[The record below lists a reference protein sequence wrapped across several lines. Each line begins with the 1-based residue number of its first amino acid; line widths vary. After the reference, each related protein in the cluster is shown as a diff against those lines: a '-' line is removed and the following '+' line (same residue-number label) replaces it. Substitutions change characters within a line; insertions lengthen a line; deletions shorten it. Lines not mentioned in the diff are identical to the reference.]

1 MITQGDIDNSK
12 FDIVFVATLV
22 IVTQVVKSQTL
33 SDISITDKTFINQ
46 TLAVLIA
53 FLLYD
58 IILNRF
64 TVSIIS
70 ASKIKNKQALA
81 AMNDIIKFSS
91 VFIIKEYGMSMVYP
105 SSQTFSK
112 SWMMRSSG
120 TILGYVL
127 YDLLSPYMMNVGAEY
142 QLFYNDVMK
151 VSFGDLFSGYLINN
165 TLDYTDL
172 INVLGSIIGL
182 GVFHLFSRKI
192 VTDKASGPSSFPG
205 YLEHLLK

>member
-12 FDIVFVATLV
+12 FDIVLIGTLV

-33 SDISITDKTFINQ
+33 SDISITDRTFINS
-46 TLAVLIA
+46 TLAILIA
-53 FLLYD
+53 FVLYD

-64 TVSIIS
+64 AVSIIS

-105 SSQTFSK
+105 SSQSFSK
-112 SWMMRSSG
+112 TWMMRSSG
-120 TILGYVL
+120 TVLGYAI
-127 YDLLSPYMMNVGAEY
+127 YNLLSPYMMNVGSEN

-151 VSFGDLFSGYLINN
+151 VSFGDLFSGYLVNN

-172 INVLGSIIGL
+172 INVLGSIVGL

-192 VTDKASGPSSFPG
+192 VSDKPSGPSSFPG
-205 YLEHLLK
+205 DLEHLLK

>member
-1 MITQGDIDNSK
+1 MITKGDIDNSK
-12 FDIVFVATLV
+12 FDIVLVGTLL

-33 SDISITDKTFINQ
+33 SDISITEKTFINQ
-46 TLAVLIA
+46 SLALLIA
-53 FLLYD
+53 FVVYD
-58 IILNRF
+58 IVINRF
-64 TVSIIS
+64 AVSIIS
-70 ASKIKNKQALA
+70 ASKFKNKQALA

-112 SWMMRSSG
+112 PWMMRSSG

-127 YDLLSPYMMNVGAEY
+127 YDLLSPYMMNVGAEN

-151 VSFGDLFSGYLINN
+151 VSFGDLFGGYLVNN

-172 INVLGSIIGL
+172 INVLGSILGL
-182 GVFHLFSRKI
+182 GVFHLFTRKI
-192 VTDKASGPSSFPG
+192 VSDKPSGPSSFPG
-205 YLEHLLK
+205 DLEHLLK